1 MKGTKD
7 YIFLL
12 PIFLLKRNTS
22 IWLLKT
28 VKKQHTDHAI
38 NFRGVFF
45 FQPQKENLLSFKFL
59 KFVFKPSISHLVLN
73 HMHIREMHLK
83 KVRYII

>member
-7 YIFLL
+7 YIILL

-28 VKKQHTDHAI
+28 VKKQHTDHALTL
-38 NFRGVFF
+38 GVSSFFLFSFF
-45 FQPQKENLLSFKFL
+45 FNSTKEFYFCLVSQGATKYMCKF
-59 KFVFKPSISHLVLN
+59 SIMLVE
-73 HMHIREMHLK
+73 R
-83 KVRYII
+83 KVL